1 MFALLNSDR
10 AAHKLP
16 PLKYDERL
24 ADIGRAH
31 STDMRDHSFFD
42 HQSPTYGNLEARVD
56 RAGYSNLVARE
67 NLAEAPNVEKAE
79 VSLLASP
86 HHFENMMATDVT
98 HVGIGVVE
106 GGVRDPRNL
115 TITQV
120 FAKPAGAESSSE
132 ASSAIQSKI
141 RNVRRDKHL
150 PSATVNARLNSYAEA
165 HLRGLLSNSADPD
178 LRAIGAAISQRLAA
192 TPISSIKGI
201 SVASQVMVDSS
212 QFQVP
217 TALLVDTPVQYG
229 VAAGQ
234 VRGPGQRPVLKVLL
248 IVGL

>member
-1 MFALLNSDR
+1 
-10 AAHKLP
+10 
-16 PLKYDERL
+16 
-24 ADIGRAH
+24 
-31 STDMRDHSFFD
+31 
-42 HQSPTYGNLEARVD
+42 
-56 RAGYSNLVARE
+56 
-67 NLAEAPNVEKAE
+67 
-79 VSLLASP
+79 
-86 HHFENMMATDVT
+86 
-98 HVGIGVVE
+98 
-106 GGVRDPRNL
+106 VRDPRNL